1 MPKLNSFIKNNI
13 NKRPIDAAADFDE
26 IMNGVL
32 ADKLEAGYELYKQ
45 DFFGDN
51 DSDEDDSDY
60 EEELTDQEESGEE
73 DE

>member
-1 MPKLNSFIKNNI
+1 MPKLNSFIKNII